1 MSACFWASF
10 ACDQLRP
17 TARRVMRSKSKCGST
32 FCSASSTTFVR
43 LPDWTSLS
51 DLMTASTSSATRFT
65 RASGVSCA
73 NAAAGRR
80 SARHIARMRNMA
92 GNLWDFGE
100 PDSTSTRGP
109 RSGALFLRLFLR
121 LAEEELPDELLE
133 HHCRLRDGDAVAG
146 GELLV
151 VAARV
156 EPDVGLAQQPGRED
170 GGARVLGPAV
180 ALVESEHDGR
190 LEVRV
195 VEADLGHAPD
205 E

>member
-43 LPDWTSLS
+43 LPDCTSLS

-73 NAAAGRR
+73 NAVAGRR

-92 GNLWDFGE
+92 GNLGDFGE
-100 PDSTSTRGP
+100 PDSTSTREP
-109 RSGALFLRLFLR
+109 RSGGLFLRLFLR

-133 HHCRLRDGDAVAG
+133 HHRRLRDGDAVAG
-146 GELLV
+146 DRKSTRLNSSHEWISYAVFCLKKKKEKKNPDELTTYEE
-151 VAARV
+151 R
-156 EPDVGLAQQPGRED
+156 
-170 GGARVLGPAV
+170 
-180 ALVESEHDGR
+180 R
-190 LEVRV
+190 LE
-195 VEADLGHAPD
+195 AYQ
-205 E
+205 